1 MQKSKLSKD
10 KIISLTKQLII
21 SAQAKAIIIII
32 LTTWQYLFILNL
44 IRNYVSKV
52 LNNKIKILNLIF
64 LNYVLY
70 IYYILTIYLLR
81 YIKVSNKCIYF
92 EYMQQK

>member
-32 LTTWQYLFILNL
+32 LTTWQFLFILNL